1 MATNWRTAGEDN
13 RKVNSKGG
21 DRVKGSLR
29 DSVVQGAGP
38 SRTWSSPLGLGGK
51 GREGVT
57 AEHGAEVITG
67 KKFSIILLNK
77 REH

>member
-29 DSVVQGAGP
+29 DSVVQGAGQ

-51 GREGVT
+51 GREGVA
-57 AEHGAEVITG
+57 AEHGAEAITG
-67 KKFSIILLNK
+67 KKFSSIFVK
-77 REH
+77 QT

>member
-51 GREGVT
+51 RREGVA
-57 AEHGAEVITG
+57 AEHGAEAITG
-67 KKFSIILLNK
+67 KKFSIIFVK
-77 REH
+77 QM